1 VEAVARFLEAE
12 RADAVVLQ
20 EAYHLHG
27 ALIERVEGSYPHS
40 YCPDEDCTV
49 ALLSRMRPLQVGK
62 EDVPPRKPLLVWAEI
77 PFGERTVKVVGLHL
91 PFPFDPEYQAEHV
104 EWLIDHM
111 WQHPRATAV
120 AGDFNLTPFSLKL
133 VKLMRWT
140 GLRAHLTWQ
149 FSWPTHMG
157 FPLVLLDNVL
167 TTPDLGT
174 VSARLGPNVG
184 SDHYPVIVEL
194 GWR

>member
-1 VEAVARFLEAE
+1 
-12 RADAVVLQ
+12 
-20 EAYHLHG
+20 
-27 ALIERVEGSYPHS
+27 
-40 YCPDEDCTV
+40 
-49 ALLSRMRPLQVGK
+49 
-62 EDVPPRKPLLVWAEI
+62 
-77 PFGERTVKVVGLHL
+77 
-91 PFPFDPEYQAEHV
+91 
-104 EWLIDHM
+104 M